1 MRYPNLLNKFS
12 FLEKFEKLYLTNI
25 ACQSFFFL
33 APSAAPMNIQGK
45 ALSSTSLLISWDP
58 PPLDHRNGPI
68 TNYTIKYRIKGDRA
82 RYNLQCLLLNRLYYV
97 AGILLFLANFCAKVS
112 T

>member
-1 MRYPNLLNKFS
+1 
-12 FLEKFEKLYLTNI
+12 
-25 ACQSFFFL
+25 
-33 APSAAPMNIQGK
+33 MNIQGK

-97 AGILLFLANFCAKVS
+97 TGILLFLANFCAKVS